1 MDGDQKAE
9 ATTVGEET
17 RLREWRL
24 SERELDE
31 VDESMVSG
39 GKSQARLVRG
49 ACTAAAVAA
58 ASEEEE
64 EEEEEEAEQNEVGGI
79 WQVQL

>member
-1 MDGDQKAE
+1 MKAWL
-9 ATTVGEET
+9 AQ
-17 RLREWRL
+17 R
-24 SERELDE
+24 
-31 VDESMVSG
+31 SG

-64 EEEEEEAEQNEVGGI
+64 EEEEEAEQNEVGGI